1 MKKLKKL
8 SLNFVLI
15 IFFISLYAQNSYS
28 SSSEEIW
35 KCGTIAPP
43 GSGYEKVIKKITS
56 EIEKILN
63 VKIKVYYA
71 NSFKD
76 EIDIAEGMKSGKLDC
91 GMLTGNGLG
100 YLSIY
105 TRVLELPFL
114 IKSKNEW
121 NKIRNSITTIIANT
135 MRNEGWELI
144 GLFGVGFV
152 HFLSKYPIERIQDF
166 SDRTFWVWDTNPIQV
181 ESFSVLKT
189 FGTKPLEVSPLDLLS
204 FSDKIDIIWGP
215 IYAFV
220 AYGWYRNFKYIM
232 FPPVLYFPGGAVVSS
247 EKIKGY
253 SQEQLSKIRDIFLK
267 EEITEELEILNEK
280 AYEILIKSGIKR
292 VEIKDVDKLEG
303 AFKSQMYESFK
314 KYLPSW
320 LMISVMEEVIKVRD
334 IR

>member
-1 MKKLKKL
+1 MKKSKSQLL
-8 SLNFVLI
+8 HFVAI
-15 IFFISLYAQNSYS
+15 SISLYAQNSY
-28 SSSEEIW
+28 SSEEIW

-56 EIEKILN
+56 EIEKNIN
-63 VKIKVYYA
+63 IKIKTYYS

-76 EIDIAEGMKSGKLDC
+76 EIDIVEGMKTGKLDC

-114 IKSKNEW
+114 IKSKDEW
-121 NKIRNSITTIIANT
+121 SKIRNRLTTIVANS
-135 MRNEGWELI
+135 MRNDGWELL
-144 GLFGVGFV
+144 GLFGIGFV
-152 HFLSKYPIERIQDF
+152 HILSKYPIEKIQDF
-166 SDRTFWVWDTNPIQV
+166 SERTFWVWKTNTIQV
-181 ESFSVLKT
+181 ESFNVLKT
-189 FGTKPLEVSPLDLLS
+189 FGAKPLEVSPIDLME

-215 IYAFV
+215 MYAFT

-232 FPPVLYFPGGAVVSS
+232 FPPVIYFPGGVVISS
-247 EKIKGY
+247 EKIKKY
-253 SQEQLSKIRDIFLK
+253 LPEQISKIREIFL
-267 EEITEELEILNEK
+267 EGSEITEELESLNNK
-280 AYEILIKSGIKR
+280 AYEILTKSGIKK
-292 VEIKDVDKLEG
+292 VEIKDVDKLED

-320 LMISVMEEVIKVRD
+320 LIISVMEEVIKVRD